1 MVKFKASEE
10 WIRQAKYDLDTAKA
24 MFKARRYI
32 YTVFM
37 CHLSVE
43 KGLKG
48 LFVQSF
54 QKEPPKSHDLNY
66 LCNKVKLN
74 LPEELRKFMDRLND
88 LSVPSRYPDELDRV
102 LKQYDKRRTEEIL
115 KDSTKLLL
123 WLKRNM

>member
-1 MVKFKASEE
+1 MAEFKASEE
-10 WIRQAKYDLDTAKA
+10 WLKQAKYDLDTAKA
-24 MFKARRYI
+24 MFKTRRYI

-115 KDSTKLLL
+115 KDSTRLLL

>member
-1 MVKFKASEE
+1 MGKFKASEE
-10 WIRQAKYDLDTAKA
+10 WIRQAEYDLDTAKA

-48 LFVQSF
+48 LFVQNF
-54 QKEPPKSHDLNY
+54 QKDPPKSHDLNY
-66 LCNKVKLN
+66 LCSRLKLSIS
-74 LPEELRKFMDRLND
+74 EELQQFLDKLND
-88 LSVPSRYPDELDRV
+88 LSVPTRYPDELDRV
-102 LKQYDKRRTEEIL
+102 LKQYNKRRTDEIL
-115 KDSTKLLL
+115 KFSKKLLL

>member
-1 MVKFKASEE
+1 MGKFKASEE

-54 QKEPPKSHDLNY
+54 QKDPPKSHDLNY
-66 LCNKVKLN
+66 LCSRLKLN
-74 LPEELRKFMDRLND
+74 LSEELQNFMDKLND
-88 LSVPSRYPDELDRV
+88 LSVPTRYPDELDRV
-102 LKQYDKRRTEEIL
+102 LKQYDARRTEEIL
-115 KDSTKLLL
+115 KFSKKLLL

>member
-10 WIRQAKYDLDTAKA
+10 WIRQAKYDLDTAKV

-48 LFVQSF
+48 LFVQRF

-74 LPEELRKFMDRLND
+74 LPEELQKFVDRLND

-102 LKQYDKRRTEEIL
+102 LKQYDKRRTQEIL